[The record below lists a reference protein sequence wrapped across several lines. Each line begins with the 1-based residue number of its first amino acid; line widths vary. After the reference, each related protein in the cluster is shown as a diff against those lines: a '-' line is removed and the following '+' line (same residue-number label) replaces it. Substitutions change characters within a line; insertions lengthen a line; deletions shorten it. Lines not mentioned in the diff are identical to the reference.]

1 MAAVMAHEDALVEAQ
16 FSMDEDAEDVL
27 LAAVQWLCVH
37 YGVVLSDAALQAGL
51 PRESRVTPSLAVR
64 MLGQAGI
71 DAGWVSRDVGGLLSY
86 LFPVVVLRKDGRAC
100 VLTARHGSGRSASYD
115 VLLPEAQG
123 VSVRLGA
130 AEVGQLYGGQALLAK
145 PRPQLDDRAGP
156 VAEAGEGHWLFSTL
170 WRYRRYY
177 ASAALAALLINILTL
192 ASTFFTMNVYDRVVP
207 NQAYVTL
214 WSLAIGVCVAIV
226 FETCARHVRSHLV
239 DVAGKK
245 ADLLLGAMLFR
256 KLLATRMEHK
266 PASSGSSANQLREFE
281 SVRDFV
287 TSATIS
293 TLSDLPFCVL
303 FVGIIALIGGPLAL
317 VPLLAIPVIILVS
330 VAIQWPL
337 ARVMQ
342 ENLREGS
349 LKQGLLIESI
359 EGMESLKA
367 ARGEGVMQQKWENFS
382 ALAATSSMKSRALS
396 SLAVNVVT
404 FVQQIQTVILV
415 VWGVYLIHEGTLTM
429 GALFGTV
436 MLAGRSTAPLA
447 AVVGLAVRFQQAK
460 TALRSL
466 NQVMA
471 KPSDRLAER
480 RYLGK
485 SEFAGHIT
493 LKRIDFAYPAPPMQP
508 APPVLQGVS
517 LDIRA
522 GERVGILGNI
532 GCGKS
537 TLLRI
542 MAALYQPTGGQVLMD
557 GVDVGQIDP
566 ADVRAAIG
574 LLSQDARLFHGT
586 LRDNVTIGNPAASTE
601 EFLRVARLT
610 GIDAIAARHPRG
622 YGMPIGEGG
631 HGLSGGQRQLVALA
645 RCLLLRPSILL
656 MDEPTS
662 SMDLQ
667 TEHHF
672 LRRMA
677 AATEGQTVVV
687 ATHRLSVLDL
697 VERIVVM
704 DGEGKV
710 FLDGPKEAV
719 MERLRGAG
727 NASNNATTTS
737 TGNTATGN
745 TDPNATLSANL
756 EGSPA

>member
-1 MAAVMAHEDALVEAQ
+1 MAAVMAQDEVIAQAQPAVEVEEEQ
-16 FSMDEDAEDVL
+16 DTL
-27 LAAVQWLCVH
+27 LGAVHWLCAH
-37 YGVVLSDAALQAGL
+37 YGRGLSEPALQAGL
-51 PRESRVTPSLAVR
+51 PREARLTPSVAVR

-71 DAGWVSRDVGGLLSY
+71 DAGWVERDIGSLLSY
-86 LFPVVVLRKDGRAC
+86 LFPVVALRKDGKAC
-100 VLTARHGSGRSASYD
+100 VLTARHGSGKTASYD
-115 VLLPEAQG
+115 ILFPEAGG
-123 VSVRLGA
+123 VSVNVNA
-130 AEVGQLYGGQALLAK
+130 DDVKEFYGGHALLAK
-145 PRPQLDDRAGP
+145 PQPSLDDRAGP
-156 VAEAGEGHWLFSTL
+156 AAETAPGHWLFSTL

-177 ASAALAALLINILTL
+177 YSAALAALLINILTL

-207 NQAYVTL
+207 NQAYATL
-214 WSLAIGVCVAIV
+214 WSLAIGVSFAMV
-226 FETCARHVRSHLV
+226 FEFSARHVRSHLV

-245 ADLLLGAMLFR
+245 ADLILGAMLFR

-293 TLSDLPFCVL
+293 TLSDLPFCLL

-317 VPLLAIPVIILVS
+317 VPLASIPVIILLS

-367 ARGEGVMQQKWENFS
+367 VRGEGVMQQKWENFS
-382 ALAATSSMKSRALS
+382 ALAATSSMKSRKLS
-396 SLAVNVVT
+396 SLAVNTVT
-404 FVQQIQTVILV
+404 FIQQIQTVILV
-415 VWGVYLIHEGTLTM
+415 TWGVYLIHDGTLSM

-436 MLAGRSTAPLA
+436 ILAGRSTAPLA

-460 TALRSL
+460 TALTSL

-471 KPSDRLAER
+471 RPSDRAPDR
-480 RYLGK
+480 RYLAK
-485 SEFAGHIT
+485 PDFAGQIT
-493 LKRIDFAYPAPPMQP
+493 LKRINFAYPAPPMQP
-508 APPVLQGVS
+508 SPPVLQGVS
-517 LDIRA
+517 LDIRP
-522 GERVGILGNI
+522 GERVGVLGNI
-532 GCGKS
+532 GSGKS

-566 ADVRAAIG
+566 ADVRAAVG
-574 LLSQDARLFHGT
+574 MLSQEPRLFHGT
-586 LRDNVTIGNPAASTE
+586 LRDNVTIGDPGASTAA
-601 EFLRVARLT
+601 FLQVARLT
-610 GIDAIAARHPRG
+610 GLDAIAARHPRG
-622 YGMPIGEGG
+622 FDMPIGEGG
-631 HGLSGGQRQLVALA
+631 QGLSGGQRQLVALA
-645 RCLLLRPSILL
+645 RCLLLRPRILL

-667 TEHHF
+667 TEHYF

-677 AATEGQTVVV
+677 AATQGQTVVV

-697 VERIVVM
+697 VDRIVVM
-704 DGEGKV
+704 DAEGKV
-710 FLDGPKEAV
+710 FMDGPKAVV
-719 MERLRGAG
+719 MERLRTSGTA
-727 NASNNATTTS
+727 ANN
-737 TGNTATGN
+737 G
-745 TDPNATLSANL
+745 SANNGAANNDQAQ
-756 EGSPA
+756 GSQA